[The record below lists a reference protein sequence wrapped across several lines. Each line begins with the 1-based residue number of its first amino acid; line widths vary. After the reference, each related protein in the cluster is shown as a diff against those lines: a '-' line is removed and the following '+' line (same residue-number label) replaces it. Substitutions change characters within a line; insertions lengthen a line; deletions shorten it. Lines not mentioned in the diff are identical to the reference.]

1 MVLWL
6 RTAAIGAMADIR
18 FDPIADTTRR
28 AEIVGKLRRAI
39 LCGRLRPGDKVNEL
53 RISEQMQVSR
63 APLREAIRELVQ
75 EGLLTNIPYAGAY
88 VINVAAKDIEDAY
101 ALHHVLEDFAIEL
114 VWPLRDQRF
123 AAELDRRHAQV
134 KEATQALDTTRQI
147 ETALQL
153 HGVIYE
159 WADNALLL
167 DTWQRVARRLLN
179 QPILPR
185 TMRPGSDAGPRD
197 SLGRAGVHMRRPRH
211 DVGGTSP
218 GAKGRTA
225 RGRPE
230 LVAGSGGARASRRAP
245 RSPGSR
251 GSASTG

>member
-1 MVLWL
+1 MSG
-6 RTAAIGAMADIR
+6 TE
-18 FDPIADTTRR
+18 FEPIIDTTRR
-28 AEIVGKLRRAI
+28 AEIVGRLRRAI
-39 LCGRLRPGDKVNEL
+39 LTGRLAPGQKVNEL
-53 RISEQMQVSR
+53 RISREMKVSR
-63 APLREAIRELVQ
+63 APLREAVRELVQ

-167 DTWQRVARRLLN
+167 DTWQRVARRLQMYFALH
-179 QPILPR
+179 QQ
-185 TMRPGSDAGPRD
+185 ARD
-197 SLGRAGVHMRRPRH
+197 EPVPAVDMHEDYVRLLKGDDIAA
-211 DVGGTSP
+211 
-218 GAKGRTA
+218 AKQHA
-225 RGRPE
+225 REHIDWNFEE
-230 LVAGSGGARASRRAP
+230 LVAYAESLATKRK
-245 RSPGSR
+245 
-251 GSASTG
+251 